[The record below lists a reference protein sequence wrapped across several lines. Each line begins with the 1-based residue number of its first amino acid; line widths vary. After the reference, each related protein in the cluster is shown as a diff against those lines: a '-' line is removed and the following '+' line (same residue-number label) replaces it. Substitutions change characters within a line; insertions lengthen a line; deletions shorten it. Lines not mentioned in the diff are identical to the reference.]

1 VETDNLEIQ
10 IAALPKAEL
19 HCHLDGLL
27 DASMLVD
34 IWRDEPDFPVQPEH
48 LSLAQ
53 PVHDLESFFRWWDF
67 VRPLKGQ
74 LLRYAPVIKR
84 YLSRLKAQQA
94 RYFELFVPSGDVPQD
109 TGKAVDTV
117 REFSEIIERNCASDL
132 EVNLVFAF
140 GRNKTLEQVEEVGE
154 RALAL
159 HKAGLV
165 TGVAMAGPEIGWPV
179 RPFRSVFAR
188 LHEAGIKIEIHAGEW
203 CGPES
208 IWDALE
214 YGCPDRIGHSVT
226 LFQDPR
232 LVEIFQERQIHI
244 EMCPTSNWKTG
255 SVPNLA
261 AHPLGKAKDL
271 GLNFSIN
278 TDDPGPFGNSLEGEY
293 RLAVDLFGFTIEDLQ
308 KVYTNTMNSRF
319 IK

>member
-1 VETDNLEIQ
+1 METDDLEIQ
-10 IAALPKAEL
+10 IASLPKAEL

-27 DASMLVD
+27 DPIMLVE
-34 IWRDEPDFPVQPEH
+34 IWRDEPEFPVQPQD
-48 LSLAQ
+48 LGLAQ
-53 PVHDLESFFRWWDF
+53 PVHDLDSFFRWWDF

-94 RYFELFVPSGDVPQD
+94 HYFELFVPSGDVPQD
-109 TGKAVDTV
+109 PGKAVDTV
-117 REFSEIIERNCASDL
+117 REFSEIIERYSGSDL
-132 EVNLVFAF
+132 EVNLIFAF
-140 GRNKTLEQVEEVGE
+140 GRNKTLEQVEEVGK
-154 RALAL
+154 RALVL
-159 HKAGLV
+159 HQAGLI

-208 IWDALE
+208 VWDALDNG
-214 YGCPDRIGHSVT
+214 YPDRIGHGVT

-232 LVEIFQERQIHI
+232 LIEIFQERQIHI
-244 EMCPTSNWKTG
+244 EMCPTSNLKTG

-261 AHPLGKAKDL
+261 AHPLSKAKEL

-293 RLAVDLFGFTIEDLQ
+293 RLAAKLFGYTIQDLQ
-308 KVYTNTMNSRF
+308 HVYANT
-319 IK
+319 IKAGFTD